1 MYNNQ
6 SSINVNS
13 STAKKMPL
21 HQKMS
26 IPLSNNQPGNIN
38 TKLSVVDSEIMRFN
52 NNRNFEKFQENL
64 LKKKAT
70 S

>member
-1 MYNNQ
+1 
-6 SSINVNS
+6 
-13 STAKKMPL
+13 MP
-21 HQKMS
+21 
-26 IPLSNNQPGNIN
+26 IGNNQPGNN
-38 TKLSVVDSEIMRFN
+38 NSKLSVVDSEIMRFN